1 MNTQTTK
8 RTKFYLMLAYGTLVA
23 DVYLALASVA
33 TRMMQPQYRHYLPPF
48 GSDGNTELSRSTVL
62 LVVNWTAIL
71 AMGCLSADKVKSNN
85 ASVPGTLWFL
95 MVLVIIWLVHLT
107 PILRDLFVEAL

>member
-8 RTKFYLMLAYGTLVA
+8 RTKFYLMFAYGTLVA

-33 TRMMQPQYRHYLPPF
+33 TKMMQPQYRGYLPPF

-62 LVVNWTAIL
+62 LVVTWTAIL
-71 AMGCLSADKVKSNN
+71 AMGCLSADKVKSDN
-85 ASVPGTLWFL
+85 ATVPGTLWFL
-95 MVLVIIWLVHLT
+95 LVLAIIWLVHLT
-107 PILRDLFVEAL
+107 PILRDVFVRAI